1 MDLSSRKPI
10 LSKDNVFEISD
21 EVLDK
26 LRSILKARKG
36 FNLSQYKDKCI
47 KRRIAIR
54 IRATQSATAEAYG
67 DLLLQDGSELDTLLE
82 VLTIHVSEFFRNPAT
97 YAKLTNEI
105 FPYLFNLC
113 KQESKNSLNLWSV
126 GCAGGEEPY
135 SLALIMK
142 DTFPEETTRVNC
154 YIHATDV
161 SDSVLKVAAKG
172 IYGSERLKSLPRLL
186 KSRYFTFCGGNYQLL
201 PEIMEL
207 VNFEQSDLYCTESY
221 PKSDMIM
228 CRNVL
233 IYFEQKQQAKIIKG
247 FVDALPSGGIL
258 VLGKSE
264 NLLGETRKPFQTI
277 CPVERIYR
285 KI

>member
-1 MDLSSRKPI
+1 MEMNLRKPVLGKEAI
-10 LSKDNVFEISD
+10 IEISD
-21 EVLDK
+21 EVLDR
-26 LRSILKARKG
+26 LRSILKTRKG

-47 KRRIAIR
+47 KRRIATR
-54 IRATQSATAEAYG
+54 IRATQCATAEAYG
-67 DLLLQDGSELDTLLE
+67 NLLLQDASELDILLE
-82 VLTIHVSEFFRNPAT
+82 KLTIHVSEFFRNPAT

-105 FPYLFNLC
+105 FPYLFSLC
-113 KQESKNSLNLWSV
+113 QKESRKTLNLWSV

-135 SLALIMK
+135 SLALIMR
-142 DTFPEETTRVNC
+142 DAFAEETAQGNC
-154 YIHATDV
+154 SIYATDV
-161 SDSVLKVAAKG
+161 SDTVLKVASKG
-172 IYGSERLKSLPRLL
+172 VYGSERLKSLPPLL
-186 KSRYFTFCGGNYQLL
+186 KSRYFTYCDGKYQLV
-201 PEIMEL
+201 PEIMDM
-207 VNFEQSDLYCTESY
+207 VTFRQGDRDCIESY
-221 PKSDMIM
+221 PKSDLIM

-233 IYFEQKQQAKIIKG
+233 IYFEQKQQAEIIKG

>member
-1 MDLSSRKPI
+1 MDPSPRKPI
-10 LSKDNVFEISD
+10 LCNEKVFEISD
-21 EVLDK
+21 EVLDR
-26 LRSILKARKG
+26 LRCILKTRKG
-36 FNLSQYKDKCI
+36 FNLSLYKDKCI

-67 DLLLQDGSELDTLLE
+67 NLLLQDGSELDALLQ
-82 VLTIHVSEFFRNPAT
+82 VLTIHVSEFFRNPTT

-105 FPYLFNLC
+105 FPFLFNLC
-113 KQESKNSLNLWSV
+113 KKENRNTLNLWSV

-135 SLALIMK
+135 SLALLMK
-142 DTFPEETTRVNC
+142 DSFPEETARVNC
-154 YIHATDV
+154 SIYATDV
-161 SDSVLKVAAKG
+161 SDAVLKVASKG
-172 IYGSERLKSLPRLL
+172 VYGSERLKSLPQLL
-186 KSRYFTFCGGNYQLL
+186 KSRYFTYCDGKYQLL

-207 VNFEQSDLYCTESY
+207 VTFEQSDLYCTETY

>member
-1 MDLSSRKPI
+1 MDLSPRKPI
-10 LSKDNVFEISD
+10 LCKEKVFEISD
-21 EVLDK
+21 EVLDR
-26 LRSILKARKG
+26 LRSILKTRKG
-36 FNLSQYKDKCI
+36 FNLSLYKDKCI
-47 KRRIAIR
+47 KRRIAKR
-54 IRATQSATAEAYG
+54 IRATQSATAEAYCN
-67 DLLLQDGSELDTLLE
+67 LLLQDGSELDALLE

-113 KQESKNSLNLWSV
+113 KKESKNKLNLWSV

-142 DTFPEETTRVNC
+142 DTFPEETARVNC
-154 YIHATDV
+154 SIYATDV
-161 SDSVLKVAAKG
+161 SDAVLEVASKG
-172 IYGSERLKSLPRLL
+172 VYGSERLKSLPHLL
-186 KSRYFTFCGGNYQLL
+186 KSRYFTFCDGYYRLL

-207 VNFEQSDLYCTESY
+207 VAFEQSDLYCTGSY

-233 IYFEQKQQAKIIKG
+233 IYFEQKQQSRIIEG

>member
-1 MDLSSRKPI
+1 MDLSPRKPI
-10 LSKDNVFEISD
+10 LCKEKVFDISD
-21 EVLDK
+21 EVLER
-26 LRSILKARKG
+26 LRSILKTRKG
-36 FNLSQYKDKCI
+36 FNLSLYKDKCI

-54 IRATQSATAEAYG
+54 IRATQSASAEAYG
-67 DLLLQDGSELDTLLE
+67 TLLLQDWSELDTLME

-113 KQESKNSLNLWSV
+113 KKESKTTLNLWSV

-142 DTFPEETTRVNC
+142 DTYPEETAQVNC
-154 YIHATDV
+154 SIYATDV
-161 SDSVLKVAAKG
+161 SAAVLKVALKG
-172 IYGSERLKSLPRLL
+172 VYGTERLKSLPQLL
-186 KSRYFTFCGGNYQLL
+186 KSRYFTFCDGNYQLL

-207 VNFEQSDLYCTESY
+207 VTFEQSDLYCTESY
-221 PKSDMIM
+221 PKCDMIM

-233 IYFEQKQQAKIIKG
+233 IYFERKQQAKIIKG

>member
-1 MDLSSRKPI
+1 MNLSPRKPI
-10 LSKDNVFEISD
+10 FGKEEVLEISD
-21 EVLDK
+21 EVLDR

-36 FNLSQYKDKCI
+36 FNLSLYKEKCI
-47 KRRIAIR
+47 KRRIAKR
-54 IRATQSATAEAYG
+54 IRATQCITGEAYG
-67 DLLLQDGSELDTLLE
+67 NLLLQDESELDSLVE
-82 VLTIHVSEFFRNPAT
+82 VLTIHVSEFFRNPTT
-97 YAKLTNEI
+97 YAKLTNEV

-113 KQESKNSLNLWSV
+113 KNESKNSLKLWSV

-142 DTFPEETTRVNC
+142 DTFPKETEQVNC
-154 YIHATDV
+154 SIHATDV
-161 SDSVLKVAAKG
+161 SGSVLKVASKAV
-172 IYGSERLKSLPRLL
+172 YSSEYLKSLPQLL
-186 KSRYFTFCGGNYQLL
+186 KSRYFTFCDGNYQLL
-201 PEIMEL
+201 PEIVKL
-207 VNFEQSDLYCTESY
+207 VTFAQSDLHCTELY

-258 VLGKSE
+258 ILGKSE
-264 NLLGETRKPFQTI
+264 NLFGESRKPFQTI

>member
-1 MDLSSRKPI
+1 MNRCSVKSI
-10 LSKDNVFEISD
+10 LCDEKNIEISD
-21 EVLDK
+21 DALESI
-26 LRSILKARKG
+26 RNILKIRKG
-36 FNLSQYKDKCI
+36 FNLSLYKDKCI
-47 KRRIAIR
+47 KRRMATR
-54 IRATQSATAEAYG
+54 IRATQCANAEAYG
-67 DLLLQDGSELDTLLE
+67 KLLLRDEGELARLLE
-82 VLTIHVSEFFRNPAT
+82 VLTIHVSEFFRNPPT
-97 YAKLTNEI
+97 YAKLSEEI
-105 FPYLFNLC
+105 FPYLFDLC
-113 KQESKNSLNLWSV
+113 RKEGKEHLKLWSV

-142 DTFPEETTRVNC
+142 DTFPEETARVNC
-154 YIHATDV
+154 SIYATDV
-161 SDSVLKVAAKG
+161 SDAVLKVAAKG
-172 IYGSERLKSLPRLL
+172 VYGSERLKSLPQLL
-186 KSRYFTFCGGNYQLL
+186 KSRYFSCCDGYYQLL

-207 VNFEQSDLYCTESY
+207 VTFAQGDLYCTGSY

-233 IYFEQKQQAKIIKG
+233 IYFEQKQQAKIING

-264 NLLGETRKPFQTI
+264 NLLGQTRKPFQTV